1 MLLTIQGLTIFL
13 RTLKLPPFKTNFESK
28 ADGPRSKG
36 ASRKPDG
43 HLGIICVWRW
53 QPDAPL
59 LGHSLISFV
68 ACKIFYRSLTT
79 PSATTSR
86 VISLRSGQDV
96 TLKANFWGPATD
108 RTASNRFWKSISGK
122 GRGTNLKDDNSW
134 RIRIGNPYKSLGE
147 GFWTKPTRTK
157 NLNRRKILHRKSYWK
172 NLPFPLLV

>member
-13 RTLKLPPFKTNFESK
+13 WTLKLPPSKQIFGSK

-96 TLKANFWGPATD
+96 TLEANFWGPATD

-147 GFWTKPTRTK
+147 GSETQPTKTK

>member
-13 RTLKLPPFKTNFESK
+13 RTLRLPPFKTNFESK

-96 TLKANFWGPATD
+96 TLEANFWGPATD

-147 GFWTKPTRTK
+147 GSEHNPLKRRIWTEEKFYIEK
-157 NLNRRKILHRKSYWK
+157 VIGKIY
-172 NLPFPLLV
+172 PFPLLV

>member
-13 RTLKLPPFKTNFESK
+13 WTLKLPPSKQIFGSK

-79 PSATTSR
+79 PSATTLR

-96 TLKANFWGPATD
+96 TLEANFWGPATD
-108 RTASNRFWKSISGK
+108 RTVSNRFWKSTSGK
-122 GRGTNLKDDNSW
+122 GRGTNLEDDNSR
-134 RIRIGNPYKSLGE
+134 RIRIGNPHKSLGE

-157 NLNRRKILHRKSYWK
+157 NLNRRKFYIEKVIGKIYPSPY
-172 NLPFPLLV
+172 